1 MTFEV
6 TGRISAEVET
16 PLSEPDIRSGLATK
30 RIGNTLHLLQVVDST
45 NDEAAARAARGAPE
59 GAVVIADAQL
69 CGRGRMGRRWASPR
83 GMGLY
88 LSVILRPPIQP
99 HQAPALTLLGGVAV
113 ADAIERATGLVA
125 GIKWPNDLLLRGRK
139 VAGILGEM
147 AGDASSL
154 HHVILGIGIN
164 VHQSETDFEG
174 ELRQT
179 ATSLRIEVGGA
190 VDRSGMARS
199 LCKSL
204 DEWYDRFLTYGV
216 SPIVESVRRRCLTL
230 GRAVTARS
238 GDHEVS
244 GLAVELSDAG
254 ALVIRDASGELH
266 RLVAG
271 DVTLT
276 G

>member
-6 TGRISAEVET
+6 TGRTLEEVEA
-16 PLSEPDIRSGLATK
+16 PLSEPNIRSGLATK
-30 RIGNTLHLLQVVDST
+30 RIGNALYLLEVVDST
-45 NDEAAARAARGAPE
+45 NDEAAGLAARGAPE
-59 GAVVIADAQL
+59 GAVVIADGQL
-69 CGRGRMGRRWASPR
+69 RGRGRMGRRWASPR

-99 HQAPALTLLGGVAV
+99 HEAPALTLVGAVAV

-125 GIKWPNDLLLRGRK
+125 GIKWPNDLMLRGRK

-147 AGDASSL
+147 AAEASSL

-164 VHQSETDFEG
+164 VHQGETDFEG
-174 ELRQT
+174 ELRKT

-199 LCKSL
+199 LCESL

-216 SPIVESVRRRCLTL
+216 SPIVESVRQRCLTL
-230 GRAVTARS
+230 GHVVMARS
-238 GDHEVS
+238 GDQEVS
-244 GLAVELSDAG
+244 GVAVELDDAG
-254 ALVIRDASGELH
+254 ALVIRDASGGLH
-266 RLVAG
+266 RVFAG
-271 DVTLT
+271 DVMLT

>member
-1 MTFEV
+1 MTCRTSQEV
-6 TGRISAEVET
+6 NV

-30 RIGNTLHLLQVVDST
+30 RIGNAPHLLQVVDST
-45 NDEAAARAARGAPE
+45 NDEAAALATRGAPE

-69 CGRGRMGRRWASPR
+69 RGRGRMGRRWASP
-83 GMGLY
+83 GGVGLY

-99 HQAPALTLLGGVAV
+99 HEAPALTLLGGVAV
-113 ADAIERATGLVA
+113 ADAIEVATGVVA
-125 GIKWPNDLLLRGRK
+125 GIKWPNDLMLRGRK

-147 AGDASSL
+147 AAEASSL
-154 HHVILGIGIN
+154 RHVILGIGIN
-164 VHQSETDFEG
+164 VNQDQTDFEG

-199 LCKSL
+199 LCESL
-204 DEWYDRFLTYGV
+204 DEWYDRFLTDGV
-216 SPIVESVRRRCLTL
+216 SPIVESVRQRCLTL

-238 GDHEVS
+238 GDQEVS
-244 GLAVELSDAG
+244 GLAVELNGAG
-254 ALVIRDASGELH
+254 ALVIRDASGGLH
-266 RLVAG
+266 RLFAG
-271 DVTLT
+271 DVTLR